1 MTDLETLAAELEAAK
16 QDLALFQ
23 RLTSAEQRVEQLT
36 VEYDKAQA
44 VNERAE
50 ANEAKAAHAARFDG
64 LSDIRVETSQDPYNP
79 SLMGATFTISW
90 SAPAFDAWRGAH
102 VKRHT
107 RHSFAALPPKV
118 FAYLVEENADR
129 IPAAILALAPGDP
142 VGAIDIYLSA
152 LRRGYFIGKVPA

>member
-50 ANEAKAAHAARFDG
+50 ANEAKAAHASAMAGGRFHYWESAVFG
-64 LSDIRVETSQDPYNP
+64 VKSVP
-79 SLMGATFTISW
+79 S
-90 SAPAFDAWRGAH
+90 
-102 VKRHT
+102 T
-107 RHSFAALPPKV
+107 RA
-118 FAYLVEENADR
+118 
-129 IPAAILALAPGDP
+129 
-142 VGAIDIYLSA
+142 
-152 LRRGYFIGKVPA
+152 